1 MAYIVTGG
9 AGFIGS
15 NMVKY
20 LNNQGLNDIIIIDT
34 YNNKKMQNLHDLTFK
49 DFIDYKDGIDKC
61 INYISKINRIEAFFH
76 IGANADVLVYDEKE
90 MMNENFE
97 YSRAYC
103 NFCMEKGIPFIYA
116 SSSAVYGNSK
126 EFKLG
131 VKNEMPH
138 NTYSWSKW
146 LFDRYVE
153 ENFLSDNKYAI
164 YGFRFFNVF
173 GMGEFHKGKNA
184 CIANRFVSFIKEKG
198 YIDLFEDT
206 IKRDYVY
213 VEDLVHVLFDTYKQ
227 KPVVSGIYNLGG
239 GHQISH
245 RQIAEYVVKTYYE
258 KGKLHTPL
266 EEAIKTIPMPSDLKN
281 KFQFETM
288 AMDMPSYIRN
298 ITINN
303 EDKMKKYISD
313 LIDMDFYYK
322 D

>member
-20 LNNQGLNDIIIIDT
+20 LNNQGINDIIIIDT
-34 YNNKKMQNLHDLTFK
+34 YNNKKMQNLHDLRFK

-61 INYISKINRIEAFFH
+61 INYISKLNDIEVFFH
-76 IGANADVLVYDEKE
+76 IGANADVLIYDEKQ
-90 MMNENFE
+90 MMTENFE

-103 NFCMEKGIPFIYA
+103 NFCMEKRIPFIYA

-126 EFKLG
+126 EFTLD

-153 ENFLSDNKYAI
+153 ENFLFDNKYVI

-198 YIDLFEDT
+198 FIDLFEDT

-213 VEDLVHVLFDTYKQ
+213 VEDLVHVLFDTYKK
-227 KPVVSGIYNLGG
+227 KPVKSGIYNLGG
-239 GHQISH
+239 GYQISH
-245 RQIAEYVVKTYYE
+245 RQIAEYVVKAYYE
-258 KGKLHTPL
+258 KGKLHTSL
-266 EEAIKTIPMPSDLKN
+266 EDAIKLIPMPADLRN

-288 AMDMPSYIRN
+288 AMDMPSYIRD

-303 EDKMKKYISD
+303 EDKMKQYISD